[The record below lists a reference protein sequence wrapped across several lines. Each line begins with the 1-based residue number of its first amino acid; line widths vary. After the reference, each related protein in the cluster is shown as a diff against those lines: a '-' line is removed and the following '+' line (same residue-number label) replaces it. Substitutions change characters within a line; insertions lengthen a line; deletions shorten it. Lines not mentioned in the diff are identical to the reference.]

1 MRSNIGE
8 GAEQMLL
15 GTFFCEGE
23 LQSAIFHN
31 LYDLRK

>member
-23 LQSAIFHN
+23 LN
-31 LYDLRK
+31 LYPEFKS